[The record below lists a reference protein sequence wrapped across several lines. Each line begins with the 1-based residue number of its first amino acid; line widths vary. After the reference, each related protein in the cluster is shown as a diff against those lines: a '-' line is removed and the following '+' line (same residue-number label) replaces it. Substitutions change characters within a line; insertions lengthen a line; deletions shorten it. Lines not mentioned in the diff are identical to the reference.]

1 MPPLH
6 PVNSSL
12 HCKIVFLHQTK
23 NTATLGLTRDLFHVW
38 SFPGGPHEPIA
49 TPQVTLKL
57 YKVYPYT
64 LYNGIGVDLIYSQNY
79 MGAPM
84 AYTPHRILVDWSFEC
99 QGGCYSWHGA
109 PFDVPSNGHKN
120 VTDNEKKFKLVR
132 INKCH
137 ILKKMCINCI
147 RIRHFIFCC
156 KNHILAKNV

>member
-1 MPPLH
+1 MFKKC
-6 PVNSSL
+6 SKFYW
-12 HCKIVFLHQTK
+12 C
-23 NTATLGLTRDLFHVW
+23 TLGGFHFICTPSAKSASDKLIWNIEQRTVLPLWASSWNIYKESPAADKCTRMIFHVW

-49 TPQVTLKL
+49 TPQVILKL

-109 PFDVPSNGHKN
+109 PFDVPSDGHKN
-120 VTDNEKKFKLVR
+120 VTDNGKKNL
-132 INKCH
+132 N
-137 ILKKMCINCI
+137 
-147 RIRHFIFCC
+147 
-156 KNHILAKNV
+156 